1 MNQILLMQNP
11 IQPYAWGSHSAI
23 AELLG
28 EQVPSEQPQ
37 AELWMGAHPKSP
49 SRVWYQERWQPL
61 DQIIARNAK
70 EILGVRVLKKFSHR
84 LPYLFKVLAA
94 DQPLSIQAHPDKNQA
109 QEGFNRENNAGIAL
123 DASHRNYKDDQHK
136 PECICA
142 LTPFLGMCGF
152 RQAAAI
158 RSLTVPIWPLQH
170 DNALKM
176 LENNLD
182 AIGLRDFFT
191 YLMKL
196 DSDTCRALIDHVIAK
211 ATIKREH
218 DIAYEWILR
227 LNERYPYDIG
237 VLSPLMLNMI
247 HLRPGQAL
255 FLPARQLHAYLE
267 GLGIEL
273 MANSDNV
280 LRGGLT
286 PKHVDVSE
294 LLKVIDFKPY
304 IAQILLPQDFGSP
317 EKMYS
322 SRAEE
327 FALSVIDL
335 SDSKP
340 FVSSKVSPGP
350 AILFCTQGEATL
362 SWTQSE
368 NEMVIMKGQSVFI
381 PDSVTTYTLK
391 GDAEFYKAC
400 VNI

>member
-49 SRVWYQERWQPL
+49 SRVWYQDRWQPL
-61 DQIIARNAK
+61 DQIITRNAV
-70 EILGVRVLKKFSHR
+70 EMLGVQVLKKFSHR

-94 DQPLSIQAHPDKNQA
+94 SQPLSIQAHPDKSQA
-109 QEGFNRENNAGIAL
+109 QEGFNRENNAGIPL
-123 DASHRNYKDDQHK
+123 DAAHRNYKDDQHK

-142 LTPFLGMCGF
+142 LTSFLGMCGF
-152 RQAAAI
+152 RPAAAVK
-158 RSLTVPIWPLQH
+158 SLIVPIWPLQH
-170 DNALKM
+170 DNALRM

-182 AIGLRDFFT
+182 SISLRDFFS
-191 YLMKL
+191 YLMNL
-196 DSDTCRALIDHVIAK
+196 GTDTRRALINHVVAQA
-211 ATIKREH
+211 ATKKEH
-218 DIAYEWILR
+218 DIAYEWVLR
-227 LNERYPYDIG
+227 LNEQYPNDIG

-247 HLRPGQAL
+247 NLQPGQAL
-255 FLPARQLHAYLE
+255 FLPARQLHAYLD

-286 PKHVDVSE
+286 PKHVDVPE
-294 LLKVIDFKPY
+294 LLKILDFEPY
-304 IAQILLPQDFGSP
+304 TAQILLPQGFGSP

-322 SRAEE
+322 SGAEE
-327 FALSVIDL
+327 FVLSELDP
-335 SDSKP
+335 SDSNP
-340 FVSSKVSPGP
+340 FVSSNKSPGP
-350 AILFCTQGEATL
+350 VILFCTQGEATL
-362 SWTQSE
+362 SWKKRE
-368 NEMVIMKGQSVFI
+368 HEMVIRKGQSVFI
-381 PDSVTTYTLK
+381 PDSVGNYTLK
-391 GDAEFYKAC
+391 GDAKVYKAC